1 MVEALEMAE
10 ARPEQKGT
18 PTLEKRHKQEIMN
31 DEFDMDSVELI
42 KAVISEHYGNYAFV
56 VLDDD
61 GTLFYDYTNAII
73 GEALFSKSLL
83 DMQAD
88 MEAEMLSEAFDRLDY
103 DDED

>member
-1 MVEALEMAE
+1 
-10 ARPEQKGT
+10 
-18 PTLEKRHKQEIMN
+18 
-31 DEFDMDSVELI
+31 
-42 KAVISEHYGNYAFV
+42 V